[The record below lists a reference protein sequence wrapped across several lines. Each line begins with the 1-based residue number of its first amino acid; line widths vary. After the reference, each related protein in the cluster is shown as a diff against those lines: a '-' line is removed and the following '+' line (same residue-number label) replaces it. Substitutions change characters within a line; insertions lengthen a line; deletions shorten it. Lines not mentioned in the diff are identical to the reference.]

1 MIQFGW
7 RRFST
12 GISRLLHETAIW
24 FPPPGKLN
32 GSGYTV
38 LIQGACHTQF
48 SPFGYK
54 SISQGSFNEP
64 GSQLPVSAWSL
75 SIKSS
80 IYIQPHHFIPDL
92 LYYQSHL
99 TRLTHNYCH
108 LLPSLHNFPSNL
120 HSMNPQIQLPHLIL
134 SIHVI
139 FIQQDYLSFG
149 LSFCRMVPGPFYIN
163 PSFHDC
169 H

>member
-80 IYIQPHHFIPDL
+80 IHIQPHHFIPDL
-92 LYYQSHL
+92 LYYESHL

-108 LLPSLHNFPSNL
+108 LLPSFHNFTSNL
-120 HSMNPQIQLPHLIL
+120 HSMKYIKYSSPTCDIY
-134 SIHVI
+134 ST
-139 FIQQDYLSFG
+139 G
-149 LSFCRMVPGPFYIN
+149 LSQFRVQFLPYG
-163 PSFHDC
+163 SWSLLHQSVTS
-169 H
+169 